1 MDPLDSWRHERESAY
16 LYRRL
21 AVVEQHPAFKSL
33 FASLA
38 QSAEEQAKEWERQ
51 YRDRTGAAVP
61 SFRPGLRAWIVAQ
74 LMRWISPQ
82 HLRTVLASMK
92 VRGVS
97 VYRGGHPQRHMIP
110 ISVDDVGQRHKGV
123 DRGGSLRAAVFGIN
137 DGLVSNASLVMGM
150 AGATSES
157 ATIYLAGVAGML
169 AGAFSMA
176 AGEYI
181 SMRSQRELFEYQ
193 IGLERDELAVYP
205 EEEAEELAL
214 IYNARG
220 VPLDEARQIAHA
232 LIKDPGHALDTLARE
247 ELGLNPDDLGSP
259 WGAALASFT
268 AFSVGAFVPMVPF
281 VLGAGGI
288 GATIAL
294 TLISLFGVGVTL
306 SLFTGHS
313 AWRSG
318 LRMLIIGAS
327 AGAVTYALGSVLG
340 VALA

>member
-1 MDPLDSWRHERESAY
+1 MDPSDNWRHERESAY
-16 LYRRL
+16 LYRKL
-21 AVVEQHPAFKSL
+21 AAREHHPAFKSL

-38 QSAEEQAKEWERQ
+38 QSAEEQAKVWERQ
-51 YRDRTGAAVP
+51 HRNDTGARMP
-61 SFRPGLRAWIVAQ
+61 PFRPRPRAWVVAQ
-74 LMRWISPQ
+74 LMRWVSPRR
-82 HLRTVLASMK
+82 LRPVLASMK
-92 VRGVS
+92 VRGIS
-97 VYRGGHPQRHMIP
+97 VYRGAHPQRHMTP

-123 DRGGSLRAAVFGIN
+123 DHGGSLRAAVFGMN

-150 AGATSES
+150 AGATNDSV
-157 ATIYLAGVAGML
+157 TIYLAGVAGMV

-193 IGLERDELAVYP
+193 IGLERDELAAYP

-220 VPLDEARQIAHA
+220 VSLDEARQIAHA
-232 LIKDPGHALDTLARE
+232 LIKNPDHALDTLARE

-259 WGAALASFT
+259 WGAALASFA
-268 AFSVGAFVPMVPF
+268 AFSVGAFVPIMPF
-281 VLGAGGI
+281 VLGSGGI
-288 GATIAL
+288 SATITL
-294 TLISLFGVGVTL
+294 SLISLFAVGVTL
-306 SLFTGHS
+306 SLFTGRS

-318 LRMLIIGAS
+318 LRMLMIGAS

>member
-1 MDPLDSWRHERESAY
+1 MDALANWRHERESAY
-16 LYRRL
+16 LYRKL
-21 AVVEQHPAFKSL
+21 AAVEHHPAYKSL
-33 FASLA
+33 FVSLA
-38 QSAEEQAKEWERQ
+38 NSAEDQARHWEGQLKSRS
-51 YRDRTGAAVP
+51 GADVP
-61 SFRPGLRAWIVAQ
+61 AFRPALRAWVVAQ
-74 LMRWISPQ
+74 LMRWISPR
-82 HLRTVLASMK
+82 HIRPVLAGMK
-92 VRGVS
+92 VRGMS
-97 VYRGGHPQRHMIP
+97 VYRRGHPQRHMIP

-123 DRGGSLRAAVFGIN
+123 DYGGRLRAAVFGIN

-150 AGATSES
+150 TGAINDS
-157 ATIYLAGVAGML
+157 ATVYLAGVAGML

-193 IGLERDELAVYP
+193 IGLERDELATYP

-220 VPLDEARQIAHA
+220 VSLDEARQIAHA
-232 LIKDPGHALDTLARE
+232 LIKNPDHALDTLARE

-259 WGAALASFT
+259 WGAAMASFA
-268 AFSVGAFVPMVPF
+268 AFSIGAFVPIVPF
-281 VLGAGGI
+281 VLGIGGI

-294 TLISLFGVGVTL
+294 TLVCLFAVGVTL
-306 SLFTGHS
+306 SLFTGRG

-340 VALA
+340 VAFA